1 MMIDVMPNVY
11 PLAKDGRIR
20 GIAVS
25 TAVRFPGAPE
35 LPTISESGLAGFESS
50 AWDGVLAPAGTPEA
64 IVNKLNAAIRTALAD
79 PELVET
85 LKGRGA
91 RPVAGTPQDFAQH
104 IAESTKKWAVVV
116 KASGARID

>member
-1 MMIDVMPNVY
+1 MI
-11 PLAKDGRIR
+11 
-20 GIAVS
+20 VS
-25 TAVRFPGAPE
+25 IPALR
-35 LPTISESGLAGFESS
+35 

-64 IVNKLNAAIRTALAD
+64 IVNRLNAAIRAALAD

-85 LKGRGA
+85 LKSRGA
-91 RPVAGTPQDFAQH
+91 RPVACTPQDFAQH